1 MDYTNDRALKIRA
14 ICVIRDS
21 DNIPRALCSWGF
33 GKQQKQEVQT
43 MGEKTEQQHKRKWFW
58 VVGVVFACSLS
69 LSFSHANA
77 TPAVAKEVKNS
88 IGMKF
93 VLIPAGSFQMGSD
106 KQSDP
111 EAEGDEIPRHQVTLT
126 QPFYMGKYEVTQ
138 AQWQAVMGNNPSVFK
153 GDNLPVERVSWD
165 DAQKFIKALNAKEGK
180 QYRLPSEAEWE
191 YAARAGSTAKYSFGN
206 DAGELGKYA
215 WYYKN
220 SNSQTHPVGQL
231 QPTAWGLYDTL
242 GNVWE
247 WCSDGHGAYPVV
259 ATTDPPGAATGSY
272 RVYRGG
278 GWYNGPWNLR
288 SANRGNFSPGNANRG
303 LGIRLVLPVQR

>member
-1 MDYTNDRALKIRA
+1 
-14 ICVIRDS
+14 
-21 DNIPRALCSWGF
+21 
-33 GKQQKQEVQT
+33 

-58 VVGVVFACSLS
+58 VVGIVFACSIS

-111 EAEGDEIPRHQVTLT
+111 EADEDEIPRHQVTLT

-138 AQWQAVMGNNPSVFK
+138 AQWQAVMGSNPSKFK

-165 DAQKFIKALNAKEGK
+165 DAQLFIAALHKKEGK
-180 QYRLPSEAEWE
+180 NYRLPSEAEWE
-191 YAARAGSTAKYSFGN
+191 YAARAGSTAKYSLGN
-206 DAGELGKYA
+206 DAGELGKDA
-215 WYYKN
+215 WSSNN
-220 SNSQTHPVGQL
+220 SNYQTHPVGQL
-231 QPTAWGLYDTL
+231 QPNAWGLYDMH

-247 WCSDGHGAYPVV
+247 WCSDWYGKYSAAVV
-259 ATTDPPGAATGSY
+259 TDPSGPSSGSY
-272 RVYRGG
+272 RVFRGG
-278 GWYNGPWNLR
+278 SWRGNPGGLR
-288 SANRGNFSPGNANRG
+288 SALRGGNSPDVAYSN
-303 LGIRLVLPVQR
+303 LGFRLAFPVQ